1 MQITRGKQPGAQK
14 VVLYGPEGIGKSTFA
29 SKFPDPVFIDTEGS
43 TRHLDVARLPKP
55 SSWTMLLENVKYVR
69 DNPSVCKTLVTDT
82 LDWAEA
88 LCTQH
93 VCDTAQKKGVEDFGY
108 GKGYVYVAEEFG
120 RLLNLLDEVIDRG
133 VNVLGTAH
141 AKMRKFEQPEETG
154 AYDRWEM
161 KMSKNVA
168 PLVKEWADALLF
180 ANYKILTVRSGED
193 KKTVKAQGG
202 RRTMYTAHH
211 PCWDAKNRWGLPEE
225 VEFDYNSI
233 APHIYISGGVAGIPM
248 PAQGPAPAAPA
259 TPPVSLPVPPVP
271 APTQKSDTEIPTPPE
286 MGNPI
291 SIPLAPQEQLTLNIN
306 PNLPKALSDL
316 MVQNQ
321 VEEHEIRLAVSQKGY
336 YPEDTPIEKYD
347 PQFIQGVLVGA
358 WEKVFTMIMSNRDLP
373 F

>member
-29 SKFPDPVFIDTEGS
+29 SKFPEAVFIDTEGS

-55 SSWTMLLENVKYVR
+55 TSWTMLLDSVKYIR
-69 DNPSVCKTLVTDT
+69 DNPGVCRTLIIDT

-168 PLVKEWADALLF
+168 PLVKEWTDALLF
-180 ANYKILTVRSGED
+180 ANYKILTVRSGEN
-193 KKTVKAQGG
+193 KQTVKAQGG

-225 VEFDYNSI
+225 VEFDYSVI
-233 APHIYISGGVAGIPM
+233 APHIYIGGA
-248 PAQGPAPAAPA
+248 ASAPAAAPA
-259 TPPVSLPVPPVP
+259 PVSSPTPPPVQAAPVPVPTPAVGDPSPEPAPTAPVPP
-271 APTQKSDTEIPTPPE
+271 
-286 MGNPI
+286 
-291 SIPLAPQEQLTLNIN
+291 PQEQLTINVN
-306 PNLPKALSDL
+306 PNIPKALADL
-316 MVQNQ
+316 MIQNN
-321 VEEHEIRLAVSQKGY
+321 VDEAELRRVVSMKGY
-336 YPEDTPIEKYD
+336 YPEETPIENYD
-347 PQFIQGVLVGA
+347 PAFINGVLVGA
-358 WEKVFTMIMSNRDLP
+358 WGQVFAMIMSERDLP

>member
-1 MQITRGKQPGAQK
+1 MQITRGKLPGAQK

-29 SKFPDPVFIDTEGS
+29 SRFPEPVFIDTEGS

-55 SSWTMLLENVKYVR
+55 SSWTMLLEEVKYIR
-69 DNPSVCKTLVTDT
+69 DNPGSCKTLVLDT
-82 LDWAEA
+82 MDWAEA

-168 PLVKEWADALLF
+168 PLVKEWSDALLF

-193 KKTVKAQGG
+193 KRTVKAQGG

-225 VEFDYNSI
+225 VEFDYSVI
-233 APHIYISGGVAGIPM
+233 APHVYISGGAVNTTAPAPIPAPPPVST
-248 PAQGPAPAAPA
+248 PAAPAAPA
-259 TPPVSLPVPPVP
+259 PAPDPVP
-271 APTQKSDTEIPTPPE
+271 AKAEAEPSLT
-286 MGNPI
+286 
-291 SIPLAPQEQLTLNIN
+291 PQEQLTIDVN
-306 PNLPKALSDL
+306 PNLPKALRDL

-321 VEEHEIRLAVSQKGY
+321 VEEQEIRLAVSQKGY
-336 YPEDTPIEKYD
+336 YPEETPIENYD
-347 PQFIQGVLVGA
+347 PAFINGVLIGA
-358 WEKVFTMIMSNRDLP
+358 WDKVFAMIMNNRDLP

>member
-14 VVLYGPEGIGKSTFA
+14 VVLYGPEGIGKSTFG
-29 SKFPDPVFIDTEGS
+29 SQFPDPVFIDTEGS

-55 SSWTMLLENVKYVR
+55 SSWTMLLEEVKYIR
-69 DNPSVCKTLVTDT
+69 DNPGNCKTLVLDT

-168 PLVKEWADALLF
+168 PLVKEWSDALLF

-193 KKTVKAQGG
+193 KRTVKAQGG

-225 VEFDYNSI
+225 VEFDYSAI
-233 APHIYISGGVAGIPM
+233 APHIYINGGAVSATA
-248 PAQGPAPAAPA
+248 PAPSPAAPPVSTPAVPAAEPPAPDPAPAKA
-259 TPPVSLPVPPVP
+259 
-271 APTQKSDTEIPTPPE
+271 EPTP
-286 MGNPI
+286 
-291 SIPLAPQEQLTLNIN
+291 AQADHQEQLTIDVN
-306 PNLPKALSDL
+306 PNLPKALRDL

-321 VEEHEIRLAVSQKGY
+321 VTEDEIRLAVSQKGY
-336 YPEDTPIEKYD
+336 YPEDTPIENYD
-347 PQFIQGVLVGA
+347 PEFIRGVLVGA
-358 WEKVFTMIMSNRDLP
+358 WNQVFAMIMSNRDFP